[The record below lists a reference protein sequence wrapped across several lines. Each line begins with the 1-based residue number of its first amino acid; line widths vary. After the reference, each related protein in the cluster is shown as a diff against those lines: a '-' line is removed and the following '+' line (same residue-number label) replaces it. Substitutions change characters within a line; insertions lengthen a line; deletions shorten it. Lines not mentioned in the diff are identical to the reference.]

1 MPNREKVIKGLEHEL
16 RNRGKCGH
24 YCREGIETF
33 LCEYDKDGL
42 CIQHWGK
49 GALALLKAQE
59 PRMMTFEEAF
69 HNANTYRT
77 SPDSVKPVFVQFRF
91 EEYAD
96 EGLCPP
102 WRGGVNQR
110 ALLEQTG
117 AYGLDYVF
125 WTDRPTK
132 EQMEAVQWP
141 DA

>member
-1 MPNREKVIKGLEHEL
+1 MPEREKVIKGLECCNGEAFCI
-16 RNRGKCGH
+16 GEKCP
-24 YCREGIETF
+24 YFDDKMCVET
-33 LCEYDKDGL
+33 LHSDA
-42 CIQHWGK
+42 I
-49 GALALLKAQE
+49 ALLKAQG
-59 PRMMTFEEAF
+59 PRMMTLEEAF

-110 ALLEQTG
+110 ELLGQTG
-117 AYGLDYVF
+117 AYGRDYVF